1 MTAFYDT
8 NLVLIQGTLV
18 AVLLALSVQIPL
30 RFGIFSL
37 AGVGSYGIGAY
48 LSANLVLRYE
58 LASVPAIV
66 LTGLVTA
73 VVGLVLG
80 LVIYRLAG
88 LYLAMATIAFD
99 LMVAVVALNGGEW
112 TGGPV
117 GLFGIFSDLTTGLML
132 AIVGICLLAVHLTE
146 RGRLARRIT
155 VVREDTELASSVGVN
170 VRAYRLS
177 AFVVSGFVGGV
188 AGSLNTL
195 TRYAVGLQDVSFHLV
210 IVALTMIIVGGALS
224 WRGAVIGAILFT
236 WLPEA
241 LAVVGDWQ
249 ELVYGVVVALAGI
262 FLPTGLYGLL
272 TRARRGYA
280 ARRRAVPARSRATA
294 TDVATEEEL
303 RHAATSSQ
311 LVPDKRVEPR

>member
-1 MTAFYDT
+1 MTGFYDT

-18 AVLLALSVQIPL
+18 AVLLALSVQVPL

-58 LASVPAIV
+58 MASVPTIV

-73 VVGLVLG
+73 IVGLVLG
-80 LVIYRLAG
+80 LVIYRLGG

-117 GLFGIFSDLTTGLML
+117 GLFGVFSDLTMGLMVAVV
-132 AIVGICLLAVHLTE
+132 AICVVAIHMTE
-146 RGRLARRIT
+146 RGKLARRIT
-155 VVREDTELASSVGVN
+155 AVREDIELASSVGTN
-170 VRAYRLS
+170 VRAYRLA
-177 AFVVSGFVGGV
+177 AFVVSGFIGGV

-224 WRGAVIGAILFT
+224 WRGAVIGAVLFT
-236 WLPEA
+236 WLPVI
-241 LAVVGDWQ
+241 LAFVGDWQ
-249 ELVYGVVVALAGI
+249 ELVYGVIVALAGI
-262 FLPTGLYGLL
+262 FLPTGLYGLWG
-272 TRARRGYA
+272 RARRRITALRDKASTDGTTKASSDQAGHPSNTA
-280 ARRRAVPARSRATA
+280 AHPSPDRK
-294 TDVATEEEL
+294 VA
-303 RHAATSSQ
+303 
-311 LVPDKRVEPR
+311 PR